1 MVMERSSRIFEE
13 EMPNCEFL
21 RVRSRLPEEGTP
33 KLVLKEEQGLVKAE
47 EGSLADETG
56 SDEGWPGTQSTR
68 HRICG
73 REWRSSGL
81 EPQSHPAQG
90 HSTEV
95 HRRILLGLAF
105 S

>member
-1 MVMERSSRIFEE
+1 MTF
-13 EMPNCEFL
+13 CE
-21 RVRSRLPEEGTP
+21 SGRLPEEGTP

-68 HRICG
+68 HRIWWEG
-73 REWRSSGL
+73 MEEQWPRAKVS
-81 EPQSHPAQG
+81 PPALRVTAQK
-90 HSTEV
+90 SIAT
-95 HRRILLGLAF
+95 LLGLAF